1 MKKLILWLV
10 ACLLG
15 TAALAA
21 GAQDMGSLRAKYG
34 ELREQLRNNSYGR
47 ALYINS
53 IETGDT
59 VTGDVYAVLDH
70 PFSVL
75 SEALKD
81 PADWCDIMILPYNTK
96 YCHADGS
103 ADAAVLDVRIG
114 RKADQP
120 VKDAYRISF
129 ALKPVAA
136 SSEYFESR
144 LTAAE
149 GPVGTKNYRISVSA
163 VPVDGGK
170 TFMHLSY
177 SYGYG
182 FAGRIAMQ
190 TYLATIGA
198 SKVGFTSTGKDAN
211 GEPIYIGGNR
221 GAIER
226 NAMRYYLAIDAH
238 LASLSAPQDQRRDK
252 RIATWFNASE
262 RYARQLHEMDRTQY
276 VTMKRGE
283 YERAQVSLQ

>member
-1 MKKLILWLV
+1 MKKWILWLV

-15 TAALAA
+15 AAALPAA
-21 GAQDMGSLRAKYG
+21 AEDAGSLRAKYG
-34 ELREQLRNNSYGR
+34 ELREQLRTNSYGR

-53 IETGDT
+53 TEAGDT

-70 PFSVL
+70 PFTTV

-81 PADWCDIMILPYNTK
+81 PGDWCDIMILPYNTK
-96 YCHADGS
+96 YCHANGT
-103 ADAAVLDVRIG
+103 ADAALLDVRIG
-114 RKADQP
+114 RKVDQP
-120 VKDAYRISF
+120 AKDAYRINF

-136 SSEYFESR
+136 SGDYFESR

-149 GPVGTKNYRISVSA
+149 GPVGTKNYRIAVSA
-163 VPVDGGK
+163 VPIEGGK

-190 TYLATIGA
+190 AYLATTGA
-198 SKVGFTSTGKDAN
+198 NKVGFTSTGKDAN
-211 GEPIYIGGNR
+211 GEPIYIGGTR

-226 NAMRYYLAIDAH
+226 NAMRYYLAVDAH
-238 LASLSAPQDQRRDK
+238 LASLSTPPDQRREK
-252 RIATWFNASE
+252 RIATWFSASE
-262 RYARQLHEMDRTQY
+262 RYARQLHEMDRAQY
-276 VTMKRGE
+276 VAMKRGE

>member
-1 MKKLILWLV
+1 MKQWILCLV
-10 ACLLG
+10 ACLMG
-15 TAALAA
+15 TATLAA
-21 GAQDMGSLRAKYG
+21 RAENIGSLQARYG
-34 ELREQLRNNSYGR
+34 ELREQLRTNSYGR

-53 IETGDT
+53 TESGDT

-70 PFSVL
+70 SFTVL
-75 SEALKD
+75 SLALKD
-81 PADWCDIMILPYNTK
+81 PDDWCDIMILPFNTK
-96 YCHADGS
+96 YCHANGS

-120 VKDAYRISF
+120 VKDAYRINF

-136 SSEYFESR
+136 SGDFFESR

-149 GPVGTKNYRISVSA
+149 GPVGTNNYRISVSA
-163 VPVDGGK
+163 VPVEGGK

-182 FAGRIAMQ
+182 FAGRIAMMS
-190 TYLATIGA
+190 YLATVGA
-198 SKVGFTSTGKDAN
+198 SKVGFTSTGKDGK
-211 GEPIYIGGNR
+211 GEPIFIGGTR

-238 LASLSAPQDQRRDK
+238 LASLSVPQDQRREK
-252 RIATWFNASE
+252 RITTWFNASE
-262 RYARQLHEMDRTQY
+262 RYARQLHEMDRTPY
-276 VTMKRGE
+276 VTMKLGE